1 MSIRAVH
8 VFLAAAL
15 FGFLFSPSLFAE
27 APQVP
32 EAASETVQKP
42 FHVEPIQ
49 VQKALTQAGFFT
61 GKIDGIIGKK
71 TRAAVRAFQEANG
84 LKVDGRC
91 GPLTWEK
98 LKQYDVEPVSA
109 SPETGVSP
117 AVDAASADI
126 PLIAEETEDI
136 AGYELKQKLVS

>member
-1 MSIRAVH
+1 MSIRAVSA
-8 VFLAAAL
+8 FLVVVL
-15 FGFLFSPSLFAE
+15 FGFLFAPYLFAE

-32 EAASETVQKP
+32 EAVSEITLKP
-42 FHVEPIQ
+42 FHAEPIQ

-71 TRAAVRAFQEANG
+71 TRAAIRAFQEANG

-98 LKQYDVEPVSA
+98 LKQYDVESTSALPDTSISQTNDAVSTDT
-109 SPETGVSP
+109 S
-117 AVDAASADI
+117 
-126 PLIAEETEDI
+126 LIAEETEDI
-136 AGYELKQKLVS
+136 TGHELKQKLVS